1 MPLAIVLLLWSCL
14 LTPFVVAV
22 LSERGGPYW
31 AQTHRERTKLAPKC
45 YVVSFMIVGS
55 VLALYGVAAVM
66 Q

>member
-1 MPLAIVLLLWSCL
+1 MPLALVLLIWSCL
-14 LTPFVVAV
+14 LAPFVVAAM
-22 LSERGGPYW
+22 SERGGRYW
-31 AQTHRERTKLAPKC
+31 SPTHLERNKLAPKC